1 MTTQFLLWPQVTEI
15 ASEVLRDSAQG
26 QGRYRCTVLA
36 RPSLAQFSALTPR
49 PKPLDDVAGRYWLEK
64 GQHYAAHR
72 NIWKRLAL
80 LVEFFG
86 KDKLISDIAD
96 DDVAKL
102 VAWRRISGCPARRA
116 HGRVHGSVRWLP
128 RPAGSEHAPQSRED
142 TGCRRPDVRRPA
154 SATASA

>member
-1 MTTQFLLWPQVTEI
+1 MIYLGTGGEQDKRHRELLARADATAAVVVFARVGLQQLDQLWHSPRGKLRIGEQQVR
-15 ASEVLRDSAQG
+15 AVGDQGDRREVLR
-26 QGRYRCTVLA
+26 RIVLCTVLA

-96 DDVAKL
+96 DDVANC
-102 VAWRRISGCPARRA
+102 WRHC
-116 HGRVHGSVRWLP
+116 LP
-128 RPAGSEHAPQSRED
+128 LP
-142 TGCRRPDVRRPA
+142 
-154 SATASA
+154 